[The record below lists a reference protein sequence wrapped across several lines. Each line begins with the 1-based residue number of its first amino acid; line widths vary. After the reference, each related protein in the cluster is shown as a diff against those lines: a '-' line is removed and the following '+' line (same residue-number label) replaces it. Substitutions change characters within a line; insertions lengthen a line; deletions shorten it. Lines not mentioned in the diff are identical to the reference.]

1 MVDKSISYRLSI
13 YISVAVIFVF
23 ITFIVAY
30 FLFNQRL
37 LRENIESKAIGL
49 ISEVSS
55 VVYRE
60 IISTKEI
67 TANISEQI
75 TYYSRNGDEENL
87 LRQVIS
93 KYPFLVSVEVYFDK
107 AFNEPV
113 HYFGISRKG
122 NLPKY
127 TQNEQH
133 VFSSQTEMDFFLK
146 SSKTKIPGWSA
157 PYIWNETGEIVV
169 SYYYPISEES
179 ERGPGINGYI
189 STKLSLTDLNVS
201 INQINIGERGYAFV
215 VDTNGVYLTH
225 PDKNRIL
232 KNNLFSV
239 SSKVLDRNK
248 VNIKKIF
255 YEQIKGAA
263 VAYPSLLDYE
273 KSWAYFSPIP
283 ETRWY
288 LIFVMPYGEL
298 YKELYG
304 VTVRMAIF
312 AILGVIL
319 IYYLVSYITRKQIE
333 PLSNITSRLT
343 SFSSP
348 FKLNTKNE
356 VKQVANSLEYLKIWF
371 EQYQI
376 AREAEEMNNFYHS
389 RDLQQASEIQ
399 QSLIKNTFPAFPDRS
414 DIDLHVVYKPAQVV
428 SGDLFDYYFI
438 DDNNLVFTIGDV
450 SGKGIPAA
458 IFMSVCQTIIK
469 NNSELKQPRKIVEKT
484 NFELSTSNNHQ
495 YFLTLFIGVLNV
507 NTGELTFCN
516 AAHTFP
522 FILKPDGN
530 LKELKSTHGLPL
542 GLYPEKE
549 YEDEQITL
557 EYGDT
562 IILYTDGVYDAL
574 NEKNILT
581 GSKWFQNKLEKMK
594 DLSPK
599 EITGIL
605 ESELTKSENQL
616 RDDLCL
622 LALKYTP

>member
-1 MVDKSISYRLSI
+1 MIDKSISYRLSV
-13 YISVAVIFVF
+13 YISVAVIVVF
-23 ITFIVAY
+23 IAFIVAY

-37 LRENIESKAIGL
+37 LRENIENKAIGL
-49 ISEVSS
+49 ISGVSS
-55 VVYRE
+55 VVNRE

-67 TANISEQI
+67 SANISEQV
-75 TYYSRNGDEENL
+75 TYYSRNGDGEKL
-87 LRQVIS
+87 LRQVVL
-93 KYPFLVSVEVYFDK
+93 KYPFLVSVEVYFDT
-107 AFNEPV
+107 AYNHPV

-122 NLPKY
+122 NLLNY

-133 VFSSQTEMDFFLK
+133 VFSSQTEMDYFNEN
-146 SSKTKIPGWSA
+146 SKTALPGWSA
-157 PYIWNETGEIVV
+157 PYVWNETGEIVA
-169 SYYYPISEES
+169 SYYNPISEVTENGS
-179 ERGPGINGYI
+179 EIIGYM
-189 STKLSLTDLNVS
+189 SAKLSLTDLN
-201 INQINIGERGYAFV
+201 IALNQITIGERGYAFV

-232 KNNLFSV
+232 KANLYSV
-239 SSKVLDRNK
+239 SSEVLDRNK
-248 VNIKKIF
+248 VNINKIF
-255 YEQIKGAA
+255 GEQLKGAA
-263 VAYPSLLDYE
+263 ITYPSVLDYE

-304 VTVRMAIF
+304 VTLRMAIF

-319 IYYLVSYITRKQIE
+319 IYYLISYITRKQIE
-333 PLSNITSRLT
+333 PLTNVTSRLT

-376 AREAEEMNNFYHS
+376 ARQEEEMNNFYHS

-399 QSLIKNTFPAFPDRS
+399 QSLIKNTFPAFPERS

-484 NFELSTSNNHQ
+484 NHELSTSNNHQ

-507 NTGELTFCN
+507 KSGVLTFCN

-530 LKELKSTHGLPL
+530 LKEIKSTHGLPL

-549 YEDEQITL
+549 YDDEQVKL

-581 GSKWFQNKLEKMK
+581 GSKWFQNKLEQMK

-605 ESELTKSENQL
+605 ESELTKSETRL

>member
-1 MVDKSISYRLSI
+1 MIDKSISYRLSV
-13 YISVAVIFVF
+13 YISVAVIVVF
-23 ITFIVAY
+23 IAFIVAY

-37 LRENIESKAIGL
+37 LRENIENKAIGL
-49 ISEVSS
+49 ISGVSS
-55 VVYRE
+55 VVNRE

-67 TANISEQI
+67 SANISEQV
-75 TYYSRNGDEENL
+75 TYYSRNGDGEKL
-87 LRQVIS
+87 LRQVVL
-93 KYPFLVSVEVYFDK
+93 KYPFLVSVEVYFDT
-107 AFNEPV
+107 AYNHPV

-122 NLPKY
+122 NLLNY

-133 VFSSQTEMDFFLK
+133 VFSSQTEMDYFNEN
-146 SSKTKIPGWSA
+146 SKTALPGWSA
-157 PYIWNETGEIVV
+157 PYVWNETGEIVA
-169 SYYYPISEES
+169 SYYNPISEVTENGS
-179 ERGPGINGYI
+179 EIIGYM
-189 STKLSLTDLNVS
+189 SAKLSLTDLN
-201 INQINIGERGYAFV
+201 IALNQITIGERGYAFV

-232 KNNLFSV
+232 KANLYSV
-239 SSKVLDRNK
+239 SSEVLDRNK
-248 VNIKKIF
+248 VNINKIF
-255 YEQIKGAA
+255 GEQLKGAA
-263 VAYPSLLDYE
+263 ITYPSALDYE

-304 VTVRMAIF
+304 VTLRMAIF

-319 IYYLVSYITRKQIE
+319 IYYLISYITRKQIE
-333 PLSNITSRLT
+333 PLTNVTSRLT

-376 AREAEEMNNFYHS
+376 ARQEEEMNNFYHS

-399 QSLIKNTFPAFPDRS
+399 QSLIKNTFPAFPERS

-484 NFELSTSNNHQ
+484 NHELSTSNNHQ

-507 NTGELTFCN
+507 KSGVLTFCN

-530 LKELKSTHGLPL
+530 LKEIKSTHGLPL

-549 YEDEQITL
+549 YDDEQVKL

-581 GSKWFQNKLEKMK
+581 GSKWFQNKLEQMK
-594 DLSPK
+594 DLSPM

-605 ESELTKSENQL
+605 ESELTKSETRL

>member
-1 MVDKSISYRLSI
+1 MIDKSISYRLSV
-13 YISVAVIFVF
+13 YISVAVIVVF
-23 ITFIVAY
+23 IAFIVAY

-37 LRENIESKAIGL
+37 LRENIENKAIGL
-49 ISEVSS
+49 ISGVSS
-55 VVYRE
+55 VVNRE

-67 TANISEQI
+67 SANISEQV
-75 TYYSRNGDEENL
+75 TYYSRNGDGEKL
-87 LRQVIS
+87 LRQVVL
-93 KYPFLVSVEVYFDK
+93 KYPFLVSVEVYFDT
-107 AFNEPV
+107 AYNHPV

-122 NLPKY
+122 NLLNY

-133 VFSSQTEMDFFLK
+133 VFSSQTEMDYFNEN
-146 SSKTKIPGWSA
+146 SKTALPGWSA
-157 PYIWNETGEIVV
+157 PYVWNETGEIVA
-169 SYYYPISEES
+169 SYYNPISEVS
-179 ERGPGINGYI
+179 ENGSEIIGYM
-189 STKLSLTDLNVS
+189 SAKLSLTDLN
-201 INQINIGERGYAFV
+201 IALNQITIGERGYAFV

-225 PDKNRIL
+225 PDKTRIL
-232 KNNLFSV
+232 KTNLYSV
-239 SSKVLDRNK
+239 SSEVLDRNK
-248 VNIKKIF
+248 VNINKIF
-255 YEQIKGAA
+255 GEQLKGAA
-263 VAYPSLLDYE
+263 ITYPSVLDYE

-304 VTVRMAIF
+304 VTLRMAIF

-319 IYYLVSYITRKQIE
+319 IYYLISYITRKQIE
-333 PLSNITSRLT
+333 PLTNVTSRLT

-376 AREAEEMNNFYHS
+376 ARQEEEMNNFYHS

-399 QSLIKNTFPAFPDRS
+399 QSLIKNTFPAFPERS

-484 NFELSTSNNHQ
+484 NHELSTSNNHQ

-507 NTGELTFCN
+507 KSGVLTFCN

-530 LKELKSTHGLPL
+530 LKEIKSTHGLPL

-549 YEDEQITL
+549 YDDEQVKL

-581 GSKWFQNKLEKMK
+581 GSKWFQNKLEQMK
-594 DLSPK
+594 DLSPM

-605 ESELTKSENQL
+605 ESELTKSETRL